1 MSKLW
6 MGIVPDPEATRV
18 LVTDGSGE
26 ILLKARLPHSPR
38 HPRALATLCEALALW
53 CARPVRAA
61 LAVDGPGAFCATH
74 GWLETFDQLTDSA
87 LFEIDFVA
95 NPVAPGEYDERDGLG
110 DFEDLRRLLRAAV
123 AR

>member
-1 MSKLW
+1 MGKLW
-6 MGIVPDPEATRV
+6 MGIVPDPEATRI
-18 LVTDGSGE
+18 LVTNGSGTS
-26 ILLKARLPHSPR
+26 LLKARLPHSPQ

-53 CARPVRAA
+53 CARPIHAA

-74 GWLETFDQLTDSA
+74 GWLETFDQLSHSP
-87 LFEIDFVA
+87 LFEIAFVE

-110 DFEDLRRLLRAAV
+110 DFDDLRRLLRAAV

>member
-1 MSKLW
+1 MNRLW
-6 MGIVPDPEATRV
+6 MGIVPDAEATRV
-18 LVTDGSGE
+18 LVTDGLGE
-26 ILLKARLPHSPR
+26 SLLKARLPHSPK

-53 CARPVRAA
+53 CACPVHAA

-74 GWLETFDQLTDSA
+74 GWLETFERLTDSA
-87 LFEIDFVA
+87 LFEIAFVA

-110 DFEDLRRLLRAAV
+110 DFDDLRRLLRAAV

>member
-6 MGIVPDPEATRV
+6 MGVVPDPEATRV
-18 LVTDGSGE
+18 LATDGSGLS
-26 ILLKARLPHSPR
+26 LLKARLPHSPR

-53 CARPVRAA
+53 CGRPLRAA
-61 LAVDGPGAFCATH
+61 LAVDGPGAFCATP

-87 LFEIDFVA
+87 LFEIAFVD
-95 NPVAPGEYDERDGLG
+95 NPVVPREYDERDGLG
-110 DFEDLRRLLRAAV
+110 DFEDLRRLLRRAV

>member
-1 MSKLW
+1 MNKLW

-18 LVTDGSGE
+18 LVTDGSGLS
-26 ILLKARLPHSPR
+26 LLKARLPHSPR

-53 CARPVRAA
+53 CGRPLRAA
-61 LAVDGPGAFCATH
+61 LAVDGPGAFCATP

-87 LFEIDFVA
+87 LFEIAFVA
-95 NPVAPGEYDERDGLG
+95 NPVTPGEYDEHDGLG